1 LLERAPERLRI
12 VSCHLGNG
20 ASVCAIDRGRSVD
33 TSMGMTALEGLVM
46 GTRSGDLDPGV
57 PGFVARTLGLDPAQI
72 EAALYHDSGLK
83 ALSGVGLECR

>member
-1 LLERAPERLRI
+1 
-12 VSCHLGNG
+12 
-20 ASVCAIDRGRSVD
+20 
-33 TSMGMTALEGLVM
+33 M